1 MPGMICQIFYL
12 NRIRTMK
19 IHDYIL
25 SEINRDDFL
34 VYTRAKLLVYFQL
47 LLLVLPVILQFSML
61 FAGWVDFLK
70 TLAITPVIFSG
81 AIVGIIM
88 LKKGKYSISAN
99 IVVAVCSLSV
109 MAGLLREPF
118 YNPEFALSSYIF
130 FVYPCLALGLVF
142 SSLSFLAVLTVA
154 FIGTNVALFI
164 IMQKIAPGLN
174 MKQLIIFLNNTVFSF
189 ILFWIIAL
197 LMNRIYNRNVIQI
210 KNESEKNM
218 RSNNFIKKVLG
229 ENSAAI
235 AESMNRMASRSDLFS
250 QNTKDLASTI
260 EEITANIEEITGGI
274 ENIAVTAG
282 VQNNDVDEIKVRLD
296 DLSSVISAMDSIV
309 VQSLSETIKITEN
322 ARSGE
327 RSLGVM
333 EQNVGRIMNSS
344 IEMKNIVG
352 MINDISDRINL
363 LSLNAAIEAARAGEA
378 GRGFAVVA
386 DEISK
391 LADQTASSIKEI
403 TSLIAANEAETGA
416 GINVI
421 RETVG
426 IIKSIINGV
435 DSINLK
441 ISSLAQYKDRQTS
454 AGDSVTRSIMNLS
467 ERSSQISLAASEQKE
482 GISEI
487 LKHISGINL
496 ISASNSNGAD
506 DLYADSRELVELMNR
521 FRNTIDEYNG

>member
-1 MPGMICQIFYL
+1 
-12 NRIRTMK
+12 MK
-19 IHDYIL
+19 IHDYLL
-25 SEINRDDFL
+25 SEISRDDLLLF
-34 VYTRAKLLVYFQL
+34 TKAKLLASFLL
-47 LLLVLPVILQFSML
+47 LLLVVPVIIQFSML
-61 FAGWVDFLK
+61 MAGWVDFLK
-70 TLAITPVIFSG
+70 TLAITPVIFIG
-81 AIVGIIM
+81 AGAGIVL
-88 LKKGKYSISAN
+88 LKKGKYNISAN
-99 IVVAVCSLSV
+99 IVVSVCSLAV
-109 MAGLLREPF
+109 IAGLIREPF

-142 SSLSFLAVLTVA
+142 STLSFLAVLTFA
-154 FIGTNVALFI
+154 FILTNITLFL
-164 IMQKIAPGLN
+164 IMQKIIPGAN
-174 MKQLIIFLNNTVFSF
+174 VKQLIIFLNNTVFSF
-189 ILFWIIAL
+189 ILFWVIAL
-197 LMNRIYNRNVIQI
+197 FMQRIYNRNVDQI

-218 RSNNFIKKVLG
+218 RSNNFIKQVLG

-235 AESMNRMASRSDLFS
+235 AESMNKMSSKSDLFS

-274 ENIAVTAG
+274 ENIAETAN
-282 VQNNDVDEIKVRLD
+282 VQNHDVDDIRVRLE
-296 DLSSVISAMDSIV
+296 DLSSIIAAMDSIV
-309 VQSLSETIKITEN
+309 GQSLSETLKITEN

-327 RSLGVM
+327 KSLGLM

-363 LSLNAAIEAARAGEA
+363 LSLNAAIEAARAGDA

-403 TSLIAANEAETGA
+403 TSLIAANETETGA

-435 DSINLK
+435 DAINQK
-441 ISSLAQYKDRQTS
+441 ISGLAQYKDRQTS
-454 AGDSVTRSIMNLS
+454 AGDSVTRSILNLS
-467 ERSSQISLAASEQKE
+467 ERSSQISLAAREQKE
-482 GISEI
+482 GINEI
-487 LKHISGINL
+487 LKHISGINV

-506 DLYADSRELVELMNR
+506 ELYADSQELVGLMNR

>member
-1 MPGMICQIFYL
+1 
-12 NRIRTMK
+12 MK
-19 IHDYIL
+19 IHDYLL
-25 SEINRDDFL
+25 SEISRDDLLLF
-34 VYTRAKLLVYFQL
+34 TKAKLLASFLL
-47 LLLVLPVILQFSML
+47 LLLVVPVIIQFSML
-61 FAGWVDFLK
+61 MAGWVDFLK
-70 TLAITPVIFSG
+70 TLAITPVIFIG
-81 AIVGIIM
+81 AVAGIVL
-88 LKKGKYSISAN
+88 LKKGKYNISAN
-99 IVVAVCSLSV
+99 IVVSVCSLAV
-109 MAGLLREPF
+109 IAGLIREPF

-142 SSLSFLAVLTVA
+142 STLSFLAVLTFA
-154 FIGTNVALFI
+154 FILTNITLFL
-164 IMQKIAPGLN
+164 IMQKIIPGAN
-174 MKQLIIFLNNTVFSF
+174 VKQLIIFLNNTVFSF
-189 ILFWIIAL
+189 ILFWVIAL
-197 LMNRIYNRNVIQI
+197 FMQRIYNRNVDQI

-218 RSNNFIKKVLG
+218 RSNNFIKQVLG

-235 AESMNRMASRSDLFS
+235 AESMNKMSSKSDLFS

-274 ENIAVTAG
+274 ENIAETAN
-282 VQNNDVDEIKVRLD
+282 VQNHDVDDIRVRLE
-296 DLSSVISAMDSIV
+296 DLSSIIAAMDSIV
-309 VQSLSETIKITEN
+309 GQSLSETLKITEN

-327 RSLGVM
+327 KSLGVM

-363 LSLNAAIEAARAGEA
+363 LSLNAAIEAARAGDA

-403 TSLIAANEAETGA
+403 TSLIAANETETGA

-435 DSINLK
+435 DAINQK
-441 ISSLAQYKDRQTS
+441 ISGLAQYKDRQTS
-454 AGDSVTRSIMNLS
+454 AGDSVTRSILNLS
-467 ERSSQISLAASEQKE
+467 ERSSQISLAAREQKE
-482 GISEI
+482 GINEI
-487 LKHISGINL
+487 LKHISGINV

-506 DLYADSRELVELMNR
+506 ELYADSQELVQLMNR

>member
-1 MPGMICQIFYL
+1 
-12 NRIRTMK
+12 MK
-19 IHDYIL
+19 IHDYLL
-25 SEINRDDFL
+25 SEISRDDLLLF
-34 VYTRAKLLVYFQL
+34 TKAKLLASFLL
-47 LLLVLPVILQFSML
+47 LLLVVPVIIQFSML
-61 FAGWVDFLK
+61 MAGWVDFLK
-70 TLAITPVIFSG
+70 TLAITPVIFIG
-81 AIVGIIM
+81 AAAGIVL
-88 LKKGKYSISAN
+88 LKKGKYNISAN
-99 IVVAVCSLSV
+99 IVVSVCSLAV
-109 MAGLLREPF
+109 IAGLIREPF

-142 SSLSFLAVLTVA
+142 STLSFLAVLTFA
-154 FIGTNVALFI
+154 FILTNITLFL
-164 IMQKIAPGLN
+164 IMQKIIPGAN
-174 MKQLIIFLNNTVFSF
+174 VKQLIIFLNNTVFSF
-189 ILFWIIAL
+189 ILFWVIAL
-197 LMNRIYNRNVIQI
+197 FMQRIYNRNVDQI

-218 RSNNFIKKVLG
+218 RSNNFIKQVLG

-235 AESMNRMASRSDLFS
+235 AESMNKMSSKSDLFS

-274 ENIAVTAG
+274 ENIAETAN
-282 VQNNDVDEIKVRLD
+282 VQNHDVDDIRVRLE
-296 DLSSVISAMDSIV
+296 DLSSIIAAMDSIV
-309 VQSLSETIKITEN
+309 GQSLSETLKITEN

-327 RSLGVM
+327 KSLGVM

-363 LSLNAAIEAARAGEA
+363 LSLNAAIEAARAGDA

-403 TSLIAANEAETGA
+403 TSLIAANETETGA

-435 DSINLK
+435 DAINQK
-441 ISSLAQYKDRQTS
+441 ISGLAQYKDRQTS
-454 AGDSVTRSIMNLS
+454 AGDSVTRSILNLS
-467 ERSSQISLAASEQKE
+467 ERSSQISLAAREQKE
-482 GISEI
+482 GINEI
-487 LKHISGINL
+487 LKHISGINV

-506 DLYADSRELVELMNR
+506 ELYADSQELVQLMNR